1 MKNVSPAERKHPFGW
16 SVEFLLP
23 ANGKAVVS
31 SSAVA
36 FQHCASLLTGADP
49 GGQLLAPGA
58 PHVNCPAYAVGAA
71 VADGALVD
79 SWAVLCSMQRTP
91 AAPLAAGPIA

>member
-1 MKNVSPAERKHPFGW
+1 M
-16 SVEFLLP
+16 LLLRNTD
-23 ANGKAVVS
+23 AIS

-36 FQHCASLLTGADP
+36 FRHCASLLTGVAP
-49 GGQLLAPGA
+49 GGQLLAPRA

-91 AAPLAAGPIA
+91 AAPLTAGPIA